1 MENKKNTFSEDL
13 LDVIRIMIDK
23 AMETTTR
30 IYNAV
35 SLGSIGSNKC
45 VVMINEK
52 QYRLNVVGVA
62 PKNGERCKVF
72 VPDGNFS
79 AAFVMSGGEEK
90 PTTATY
96 TLGDGLLLTNHVLSV
111 NTNELTAETIED
123 MWDDQ
128 SYVYLPSNVPNPSTQ
143 TITGSFVVG
152 YGLTILN
159 NKLCVSLDELTAN
172 NIETIWANKIYQMA
186 SSIANNTA
194 AQYTPSDW
202 NFSVG
207 NGLKFENGVLFVN
220 LQEITN
226 QDVLVWWNE

>member
-35 SLGSIGSNKC
+35 SLGQIGSNKC

-90 PTTATY
+90 PETATY
-96 TLGDGLLLTNHVLSV
+96 TLGDGLLLTNHVLSI

-123 MWDDQ
+123 MWDNQ
-128 SYVYLPSNVPNPSTQ
+128 PYTYLPSNIPNPSTQ
-143 TITGSFVVG
+143 TITGSFMIG

-159 NKLCVSLDELTAN
+159 NKLCVSLDEMTAN
-172 NIETIWANKIYQMA
+172 NIDTIWANQIYQIA
-186 SSIANNTA
+186 SSVVNNATV
-194 AQYTPSDW
+194 QYTPSDW

-207 NGLKFENGVLFVN
+207 NGLKFENGVLFVSVP
-220 LQEITN
+220 EITK
-226 QDVLVWWNE
+226 QDVNSWWE